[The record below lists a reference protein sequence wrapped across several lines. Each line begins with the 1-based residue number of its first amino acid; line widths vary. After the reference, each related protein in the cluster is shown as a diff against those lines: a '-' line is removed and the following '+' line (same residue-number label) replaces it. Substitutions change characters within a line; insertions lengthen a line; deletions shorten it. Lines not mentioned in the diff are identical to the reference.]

1 MKILLNENL
10 VTWLNFIQMKCD
22 AVNASEEEEEEE
34 DEEILYLKKELER
47 KRWEKRQRKNLQ
59 EQAAFS
65 DEATQSTASE
75 PSMQTNSSSE
85 SLWLK
90 KNRSTQRLN
99 SIMSQYSFLSNT
111 RFCDSHKF
119 YKVLLNWNNK
129 IKVHGGEMLQFSTD
143 QNDG

>member
-10 VTWLNFIQMKCD
+10 VTWLNFLQMKCD
-22 AVNASEEEEEEE
+22 AVNASEEEEEEEEE

-75 PSMQTNSSSE
+75 PSMQTNCSSE
-85 SLWLK
+85 SL
-90 KNRSTQRLN
+90 
-99 SIMSQYSFLSNT
+99 
-111 RFCDSHKF
+111 
-119 YKVLLNWNNK
+119 
-129 IKVHGGEMLQFSTD
+129 
-143 QNDG
+143 

>member
-1 MKILLNENL
+1 MNLCCVLSLVYCEIKILLNENL
-10 VTWLNFIQMKCD
+10 VTWLNFLQMKCD
-22 AVNASEEEEEEE
+22 AVNASEEEEEEEEEE

-85 SLWLK
+85 SL
-90 KNRSTQRLN
+90 
-99 SIMSQYSFLSNT
+99 
-111 RFCDSHKF
+111 
-119 YKVLLNWNNK
+119 
-129 IKVHGGEMLQFSTD
+129 
-143 QNDG
+143 